1 MTSSITTTNSE
12 LTAHI
17 VAVQQA
23 TEIIKN
29 AYRFIETGT
38 TEDTHYLCATI
49 QDHIDSI
56 TASTS
61 TSTTTEIPP
70 LMRSYEMMLEYAKEF
85 LLIPEGATPMETAD
99 ILKEMLA
106 PPELIRRQA
115 GVVDAQFVQTLM
127 PVPGY
132 NYETRMRDPSNTYN
146 AMFSETKD
154 TEEPKGPKN
163 RNIDIRSIMSPPQ
176 QTKYYYLAPRKLF
189 SDGTGDDEDV
199 W

>member
-1 MTSSITTTNSE
+1 MTSSITTTHSE

-56 TASTS
+56 TAL
-61 TSTTTEIPP
+61 TTEIPS

-115 GVVDAQFVQTLM
+115 GVVDAQFVQTL
-127 PVPGY
+127 
-132 NYETRMRDPSNTYN
+132 
-146 AMFSETKD
+146 K
-154 TEEPKGPKN
+154 
-163 RNIDIRSIMSPPQ
+163 Q
-176 QTKYYYLAPRKLF
+176 
-189 SDGTGDDEDV
+189 
-199 W
+199 